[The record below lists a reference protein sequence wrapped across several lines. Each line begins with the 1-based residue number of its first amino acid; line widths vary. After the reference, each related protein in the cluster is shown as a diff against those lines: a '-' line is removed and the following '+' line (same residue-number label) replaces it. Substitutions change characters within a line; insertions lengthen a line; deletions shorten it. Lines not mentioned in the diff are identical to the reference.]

1 MKETQQAEAVGSRLT
16 RPDQT
21 RAEQH
26 SKEWAS
32 CAIMEKREREQGE
45 GSLYLYAVELLLL
58 FWAAKKKCAAKSE
71 NQAKVLTAL
80 AHA

>member
-1 MKETQQAEAVGSRLT
+1 MKETQQAEAVVSRLT

-32 CAIMEKREREQGE
+32 RAIMEKRERRGRGVCIYMPWNFYFYFGRQKRN
-45 GSLYLYAVELLLL
+45 VPP
-58 FWAAKKKCAAKSE
+58 KVKIKQKC
-71 NQAKVLTAL
+71 
-80 AHA
+80 